1 MQDLTKGPI
10 SSHLFKTASFML
22 VTMIFQ
28 TLYFLVDLYWVGRL
42 GKEAVAGVGVAGNL
56 SFIVLAISQMLGVG
70 TTTLV
75 SHAAGQRNHERAL
88 LVFNQSQVLS
98 MLVGGL
104 FFVVA
109 MVFRTPYAG
118 ALSADETTAA
128 LAADYLLFFLPAMG
142 LQFALV
148 AMASALRGIG
158 NFKPG
163 MVVQTATV
171 IVNIVLAPFLMFGWV
186 TGRPMGVAGTALA
199 TLIAVLVGVVWLAT
213 YFVGKEAYLKFVRH
227 DMNPQL
233 KLWRDMLKIG
243 LPAGAEFGLMAV
255 YLMIVYTVTRPFG
268 AAAQAGFGIGMRI
281 VQAMFMP
288 VVALGFAVAPVA
300 GQNFGA
306 RQAERVKAVFKT
318 ASMMAASVM
327 FLAAVFCHTA
337 PAALVRL
344 FSDDPSV
351 IAVGDEYLRIISW
364 NFVASGLVF
373 VASSMFQ
380 AMGNT
385 IPSLL
390 ASFSR
395 VIIIAVPVLLLA
407 RMPGFELRWIW
418 YLSVVAILMQLLII
432 LLLLRREFRLR
443 LDTMPAAPLPESAP
457 ATTG

>member
-1 MQDLTKGPI
+1 MT
-10 SSHLFKTASFML
+10 
-22 VTMIFQ
+22 
-28 TLYFLVDLYWVGRL
+28 
-42 GKEAVAGVGVAGNL
+42 
-56 SFIVLAISQMLGVG
+56 
-70 TTTLV
+70 
-75 SHAAGQRNHERAL
+75 
-88 LVFNQSQVLS
+88 
-98 MLVGGL
+98 
-104 FFVVA
+104 
-109 MVFRTPYAG
+109 
-118 ALSADETTAA
+118 
-128 LAADYLLFFLPAMG
+128 
-142 LQFALV
+142 
-148 AMASALRGIG
+148 
-158 NFKPG
+158 
-163 MVVQTATV
+163 
-171 IVNIVLAPFLMFGWV
+171 
-186 TGRPMGVAGTALA
+186 
-199 TLIAVLVGVVWLAT
+199 
-213 YFVGKEAYLKFVRH
+213 
-227 DMNPQL
+227 PQL
-233 KLWRDMLKIG
+233 KLWSDMLKIG

-318 ASMMAASVM
+318 ASMMAASFM
-327 FLAAVFCHTA
+327 FVAAVFCHLA

-344 FSDDPSV
+344 FSADPGV

-395 VIIIAVPVLLLA
+395 VLIIAVPVLLLA
-407 RMPGFELRWIW
+407 RTPGFELRWIW

-443 LDTMPAAPLPESAP
+443 LDTMPAAALPDSAP